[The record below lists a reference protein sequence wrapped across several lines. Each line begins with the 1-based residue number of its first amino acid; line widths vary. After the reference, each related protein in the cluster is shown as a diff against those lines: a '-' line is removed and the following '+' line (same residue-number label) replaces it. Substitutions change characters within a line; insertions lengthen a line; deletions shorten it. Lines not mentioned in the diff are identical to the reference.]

1 MAHVVR
7 KMTLACG
14 KESCRFGL
22 QGCVAESVVFRSQRR
37 RSFKDESAVARL
49 NCWNRWLCI
58 AVWGAIAIGT
68 LLAGN
73 VLRAC
78 PFCLS
83 PPMTLAEEIAKCDIA
98 VIVELLKFEVVQS
111 GTVQIPRSTVR
122 IREFLQGAEYA
133 TKFGPIQSGQPLV
146 LSQEIA
152 GAPGDL
158 FLMLG
163 SLPSSDFSTES
174 TFATNTEAATSS
186 SSDAASSGDSDGGIV
201 TADLKTTTSVSKRI
215 QRTSFL
221 IPELISWDPYAPVSR
236 EAIHYIKNAPG
247 QSVPQVQRLPYY
259 LKFLEHP
266 DPLLSI
272 DAWAEFANSTYDD
285 VKAVKDRMPRE
296 QLRQWIAD
304 PMMTPERLGLYGMML
319 GLCGNA
325 DDAVFLENQIGAVPP
340 TGKGEKEFFRY
351 GTDGLMGGYL
361 LLTGEDGVAFLEQT
375 RLKPGVPTDSVHAA
389 VQAIQFMWSYESS
402 LVPQSRLKSSMR
414 RLLSNNDLRIL
425 TITNLARWE
434 DWDCWPELERIFRN
448 ECTDDRA
455 TQKAI
460 VQFAEECRKATNADG
475 TALKIAEVADRFL
488 AQTEAEHPDLFQSTN
503 NAEFRG
509 P

>member
-1 MAHVVR
+1 MANL
-7 KMTLACG
+7 K
-14 KESCRFGL
+14 
-22 QGCVAESVVFRSQRR
+22 
-37 RSFKDESAVARL
+37 
-49 NCWNRWLCI
+49 CWNRAQRLTLLNVI
-58 AVWGAIAIGT
+58 AVAA

-83 PPMTLAEEIAKCDIA
+83 PPMTLVEEIATSDIV
-98 VIVELLKFEVVQS
+98 VIVELLKFEVIHA
-111 GTVQIPRSTVR
+111 GAVQIPQSTVR
-122 IREFLQGAEYA
+122 IREFLQGKEFA
-133 TKFGPIQSGQPLV
+133 TKFGPLQSGQPLV
-146 LSQEIA
+146 VSQEIA

-158 FLMLG
+158 FLLFG
-163 SLPSSDFSTES
+163 SLPSSDSLTES
-174 TFATNTEAATSS
+174 TFATNTEAATSRLTDQLNS
-186 SSDAASSGDSDGGIV
+186 AGQLNSASQSNSAGQLNSADNDGGIV
-201 TADLKTTTSVSKRI
+201 TADLRTTESASKKI

-221 IPELISWDPYAPVSR
+221 IPEMISWDSSTPVSR
-236 EAIHYIKNAPG
+236 EAIRYIKNAPG

-259 LKFLEHP
+259 MTFLENP

-272 DAWAEFANSTYDD
+272 DAWAEFANATYDD

-319 GLCGNA
+319 GLCGHA
-325 DDAVFLENQIGAVPP
+325 DDAVFLEQQIGAVPP
-340 TGKGEKEFFRY
+340 TGKDESEFFRY

-361 LLTGEDGVAFLEQT
+361 LLTGENGVAFLEQT

-402 LVPQSRLKSSMR
+402 LIPQSRLKSSMR
-414 RLLSNNDLRIL
+414 RLLSNSDLRIL
-425 TITNLARWE
+425 TITNLARWK
-434 DWDCWPELERIFRN
+434 DWECWPELERIFRN
-448 ECTDDRA
+448 ECADDRA

-460 VQFAEECRKATNADG
+460 VQFAEECRKSINEDG
-475 TALKIAEVADRFL
+475 STLDMASVADRFL
-488 AQTEAEHPDLFQSTN
+488 VQAAIEHPELFRSTN
-503 NAEFRG
+503 NAEFVG

>member
-1 MAHVVR
+1 MASLKCGNR
-7 KMTLACG
+7 AQRLTL
-14 KESCRFGL
+14 L
-22 QGCVAESVVFRSQRR
+22 
-37 RSFKDESAVARL
+37 SAVA
-49 NCWNRWLCI
+49 I
-58 AVWGAIAIGT
+58 GAM
-68 LLAGN
+68 LAGN

-83 PPMTLAEEIAKCDIA
+83 PPMTLVKEIANSDIA
-98 VIVELLKFEVVQS
+98 VIVELLKFEVVQK
-111 GTVQIPRSTVR
+111 GAVQIPQSTVR

-133 TKFGPIQSGQPLV
+133 TKFGPLQSGQPLV

-158 FLMLG
+158 FLLLG
-163 SLPSSDFSTES
+163 SLPSNDSSTES

-186 SSDAASSGDSDGGIV
+186 SSDEASSADSGGGIV
-201 TADLKTTTSVSKRI
+201 TADLKSTESVSKRI

-236 EAIHYIKNAPG
+236 EAIRYIKNAPG
-247 QSVPQVQRLPYY
+247 ESVEQVQRLPYFM
-259 LKFLEHP
+259 KFLENP

-272 DAWAEFANSTYDD
+272 DAWAEFANATYDD

-325 DDAVFLENQIGAVPP
+325 DDAVFLEKQIGAVPP
-340 TGKGEKEFFRY
+340 TGKDEKEFFRY

-389 VQAIQFMWSYESS
+389 VQAIQFIWSYESS
-402 LVPQSRLKSSMR
+402 LIPQSRLKSSMR

-425 TITNLARWE
+425 TITNLARWK
-434 DWDCWPELERIFRN
+434 DWECWPELEQIFRN
-448 ECTDDRA
+448 ESADDRA

-460 VQFAEECRKATNADG
+460 VQFAEECRKATTADG
-475 TALKIAEVADRFL
+475 SVSDMARAADKFL
-488 AQTEAEHPDLFQSTN
+488 AQAEV
-503 NAEFRG
+503 
-509 P
+509 

>member
-1 MAHVVR
+1 MASL
-7 KMTLACG
+7 K
-14 KESCRFGL
+14 
-22 QGCVAESVVFRSQRR
+22 
-37 RSFKDESAVARL
+37 
-49 NCWNRWLCI
+49 CWNRAQRWTLLNVI
-58 AVWGAIAIGT
+58 AIAA

-83 PPMTLAEEIAKCDIA
+83 PPMTLVEEIATSDIV
-98 VIVELLKFEVVQS
+98 VIVELLKFEVIHA
-111 GTVQIPRSTVR
+111 GAVQIPQSTVR
-122 IREFLQGAEYA
+122 IREFLQGKEFA
-133 TKFGPIQSGQPLV
+133 TKFGPLQSGQPLV
-146 LSQEIA
+146 VSQEIA

-158 FLMLG
+158 FLLFG
-163 SLPSSDFSTES
+163 SLPSSDSLTES

-186 SSDAASSGDSDGGIV
+186 LTDQLNSAGQSNSADHDGGIV
-201 TADLKTTTSVSKRI
+201 TADLRTTESASKKI

-221 IPELISWDPYAPVSR
+221 IPEMISWDSSTPVSR
-236 EAIHYIKNAPG
+236 EAIRYIKNAPG

-259 LKFLEHP
+259 MTFLENP

-272 DAWAEFANSTYDD
+272 DAWAEFANATYDD

-325 DDAVFLENQIGAVPP
+325 DDAVFLEQQIGAVPP
-340 TGKGEKEFFRY
+340 TGKDEKEFFRY

-361 LLTGEDGVAFLEQT
+361 LLTGEDGVAFLEQM
-375 RLKPGVPTDSVHAA
+375 RLKPGIPTDSVHAA

-402 LVPQSRLKSSMR
+402 LIPQSRLKSSMR
-414 RLLSNNDLRIL
+414 RLLSNTDLRIL
-425 TITNLARWE
+425 TITNLARWK
-434 DWDCWPELERIFRN
+434 DWECWPELERIFRN
-448 ECTDDRA
+448 ECADDRA

-475 TALKIAEVADRFL
+475 TFPEMARLADKFL
-488 AQTEAEHPDLFQSTN
+488 VQAAIEHPELFRPTN
-503 NAEFRG
+503 NAEFVG